1 MAIALYPGKF
11 KPPHRGHFE
20 AVKRL
25 LTGEHGGVIFDKESQ
40 KDAAGEI
47 LKEEKQVENIEKV
60 VIVVGAK
67 TTEGISLEQSLDI
80 WNIYKPYLESYGE
93 VEIIQ
98 AEVPVGYTKELLN
111 DKDHFYLAVGLRDIT
126 DAPDLGRRSITD
138 KHDNYEAL
146 VFTLGPEFNVRA
158 TNLRNALKYKQKEEV
173 REFLPDELQD
183 SDKEKIIDI
192 LLKGSKKTESALS
205 KKIATQVEGVFN
217 AWFDKEEP
225 VKDPLKEGSG
235 GTPIAPMSAIKSS
248 DRNKLDTL
256 YHRLRN
262 QIGDDFYTIIFNQD
276 HIRIQLKGSG
286 LNETLESESFNFTPH
301 IASILEYMIDEG
313 MNILPIPEV
322 KLVRDE
328 HNAKEL
334 FGKTAH
340 YNPVDKE
347 IVLYIEGRHP
357 KDVLRS
363 FAHEMIHHKQNL
375 ENRLHNISTTNTNED
390 DNLLE
395 LEKEAYLEGNITFR
409 NWEDGI
415 KNEKSDEVLTEGRY
429 DELTNRVSGTI
440 FDEWKKDI
448 EAGQTQSIF
457 YSSFSSDDSSQPSK
471 KNIAKPISFDVEAAL
486 TLVTGS
492 KKLTIDGGA
501 SYSPE
506 GEFDDLVRVQFEIDP
521 ELLPK
526 FYEKISMN
534 LKDVI
539 RHEIE
544 HLTHGNSDNYNK
556 NKTHFDPI
564 KKEFVPFEDDSLLRD
579 LIDNGL
585 LRPYKYLELPKEV
598 DAMIQ
603 GMYFRAKKEKRPFAD
618 VVREYLDSQKG
629 VTEEEKEEVLELWRK
644 RLPMLGIN
652 QPLEEAQQE
661 GQLNFYLD
669 MDGVLA
675 DFDRRFTELSGMHPD
690 EYKEK
695 FGENNFWDFIDE
707 KHKKVFWVGI
717 PLMKGAKNLVDAV
730 KDYNYQILTSPSVKK
745 QSEEGKQEWIKNHTD
760 ELFGGSSPLIFFR
773 KSGKKHTIK
782 PTLTKNDILIDDRSK
797 NIDPWIENGGTG
809 ILYKNINQVLRDIKN
824 EITSYK
830 VSGKE

>member
-25 LTGEHGGVIFDKESQ
+25 LNGEHGGVIFNKESQ
-40 KDAAGEI
+40 KDVTGKV

-60 VIVVGAK
+60 VIIVGTK
-67 TTEGISLEQSLDI
+67 TTEGITVEQSLNI
-80 WNIYKPYLESYGE
+80 WNVYKPYLESYGE

-111 DKDHFYLAVGLRDIT
+111 DTDHFYLAVGLRDT
-126 DAPDLGRRSITD
+126 SDAPDLGRRSITD

-158 TNLRNALKYKQKEEV
+158 TNLRNALKYNQKEEI
-173 REFLPDELQD
+173 REFLPNELQD
-183 SDKEKIIDI
+183 SDKEKIVDI
-192 LLKGSKKTESALS
+192 LLTNSKKTESPLS

-217 AWFDKEEP
+217 AWFDKDEP

-248 DRNKLDTL
+248 DRHKLDTV
-256 YHRLRN
+256 YKRIRN
-262 QIGDDFYTIIFNQD
+262 MLGDDFYKIIFNQD
-276 HIRIQLKGSG
+276 HIRIQLKGAG
-286 LNETLESESFNFTPH
+286 LNEELESESFDFTPH

-375 ENRLHNISTTNTNED
+375 EQRLHNISTTNTNED

-415 KNEKSDEVLTEGRY
+415 KNSEENLNEESKKKVFENLADELAEDLLHEFYESGKTKWSKVLRVEKDFIDFDLEVTLELTEEVEDMDGQAY
-429 DELTNRVSGTI
+429 AVTDFQE
-440 FDEWKKDI
+440 KDI
-448 EAGQTQSIF
+448 D
-457 YSSFSSDDSSQPSK
+457 YKDDDLIQVYIKVNPY
-471 KNIAKPISFDVEAAL
+471 IEKPYTLMQVTLIQFLVHEMRHLIHGDGTNTVHDEYVREDNKVRSLINMGAIPAYAYRLLPREIDAAVHEFIVKAN
-486 TLVTGS
+486 VTGREFTDIVEEELN
-492 KKLTIDGGA
+492 K
-501 SYSPE
+501 E
-506 GEFDDLVRVQFEIDP
+506 G
-521 ELLPK
+521 
-526 FYEKISMN
+526 Y
-534 LKDVI
+534 
-539 RHEIE
+539 
-544 HLTHGNSDNYNK
+544 
-556 NKTHFDPI
+556 
-564 KKEFVPFEDDSLLRD
+564 
-579 LIDNGL
+579 
-585 LRPYKYLELPKEV
+585 
-598 DAMIQ
+598 
-603 GMYFRAKKEKRPFAD
+603 
-618 VVREYLDSQKG
+618 
-629 VTEEEKEEVLELWRK
+629 TEEEKNSIVDAYKKYIEEKKLNLT
-644 RLPMLGIN
+644 L
-652 QPLEEAQQE
+652 QE
-661 GQLNFYLD
+661 QEQGNLTFYLD

-675 DFDRRFTELSGMHPD
+675 DFDRRFTELSGQSPD
-690 EYKEK
+690 DYKNEK
-695 FGENNFWDFIDE
+695 GENAFWDFIDE
-707 KHKKVFWVGI
+707 EHKKVFWVGI
-717 PLMKGAKNLVDAV
+717 PLMKGAKKLVDAV
-730 KDYNYQILTSPSVKK
+730 KDFKYQILTSPSVKK
-745 QSEEGKQEWIKNHTD
+745 QSEEGKQEWIKNHTG

-773 KSGKKHTIK
+773 KSGEKHTIK
-782 PTLTKNDILIDDRSK
+782 PSLTKNDILIDDRSK
-797 NIDPWIENGGTG
+797 NIDPWIQAGGTG
-809 ILYKNINQVLRDIKN
+809 ILYKNINQVLRDINN